1 MARVGGRNAA
11 FAWVVGLGCLA
22 ILGLLAALAVPM
34 IPASV
39 AWFGGAV
46 ENAQGTAPTSAP
58 VAAAGDD
65 EPTANNRAL
74 AVVSAMG
81 RGAKGY
87 DLVPEAMRGAR

>member
-1 MARVGGRNAA
+1 MSAADCVIVRALVAQHGTAAEVAA
-11 FAWVVGLGCLA
+11 FDRIVSKVGA
-22 ILGLLAALAVPM
+22 YEWALP
-34 IPASV
+34 II
-39 AWFGGAV
+39 
-46 ENAQGTAPTSAP
+46 T
-58 VAAAGDD
+58 GDD